1 MKTMRSLVFV
11 LVMML
16 LGGIIGLGPI
26 ACKNN
31 RQTVLDCRNDDSV
44 EYEYVSEN
52 GDNDVYGELE
62 IKTLSD
68 RKG

>member
-11 LVMML
+11 LVIML
-16 LGGIIGLGPI
+16 LGGIIGFGPT
-26 ACKNN
+26 ASKNN